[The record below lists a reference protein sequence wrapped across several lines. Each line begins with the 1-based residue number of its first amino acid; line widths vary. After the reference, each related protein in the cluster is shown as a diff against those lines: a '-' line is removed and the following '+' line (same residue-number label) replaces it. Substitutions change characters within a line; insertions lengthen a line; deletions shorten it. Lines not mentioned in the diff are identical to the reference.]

1 MRPLILFP
9 INRFG
14 MCMPA
19 SCPVPAGRWIHCRT
33 ARVCCPII
41 LLIQSVPGCKRAAV
55 NLEIAILSLHLHS
68 DSYESS
74 ARMAESVDALVSNT
88 NDREI
93 VPVRSRLRVPKTP
106 VNQLIDRDFN
116 FAEGRNRDDH

>member
-1 MRPLILFP
+1 M
-9 INRFG
+9 
-14 MCMPA
+14 
-19 SCPVPAGRWIHCRT
+19 
-33 ARVCCPII
+33 
-41 LLIQSVPGCKRAAV
+41 